1 MKTENMEEKKDN
13 TGCVTEN
20 MEGKKDNTGCVITL
34 TILREMAT
42 SALCNIAWWQRYYIC
57 FGGFIVTSTVA
68 TRTTESCS
76 W

>member
-42 SALCNIAWWQRYYIC
+42 SALCNIA
-57 FGGFIVTSTVA
+57 
-68 TRTTESCS
+68 
-76 W
+76 